1 MIRNG
6 GVFFLGPGGSG
17 KTCTLYALLLEPP
30 PSIRQSTPCAK
41 RTVRTIAQCKVG
53 VEGVYFIRIQDDQ
66 YSDMLS
72 TTAKQLQPQ
81 PPSINTAT
89 EERAMSKEDA
99 SVPSPASVSQHIEE
113 ADSHTTKQEENLDES
128 PEKKQKKPSSRRSG
142 FEKELLRRMQLVP
155 KRSENLID
163 KDLID
168 MKDSGGQ
175 PMFHE
180 VLPLFVKNTTFGV
193 LTVKLNE
200 RLDSYPMVD
209 YYSNGKPVGEPFPS
223 PFTHLQTF
231 RHCMRVLQSTCSEGT
246 CPKLVFIGTHKDLEQ
261 ECPDENREEKN
272 RKLRSIIPPDLKQS
286 ILYYEYSNEELLFG
300 VNVKAPEDIDCK
312 MIGCVRER
320 MIKELRKLPQE
331 KIPLQYFALE
341 NAFLRLAK
349 YQHKGVL
356 SKEDCF
362 QEAAAYHFT
371 KESFEAALQYLHGL
385 KLIFYYKE
393 VLPDVV
399 FIDAQTILDKITEL
413 VEFSLS
419 SQSKPV
425 YELTISMDIKEFQE
439 FKAYGIVT
447 LELLSQFSSHYVP
460 GLFMQQQLVFV
471 LKYLRVIAEVGKGK
485 YLMPCLLRVSTIPR
499 LLPCST
505 GPSISALLFYF
516 GPNGPKLGVY
526 CCLLASLISE
536 ANWELMTENNRPV
549 QVSRNQVQF
558 RLPGDDPGAI
568 TITDSFSTSFHVSID
583 FPENMD
589 STKAL
594 QICTKSCPSIRETIL
609 TGIRK
614 VSYRLNYNNSVP
626 KVAFPCSFHLPND
639 LHPATISE
647 SQVLTCT
654 THPRSV
660 CNELTT
666 EHKLWLGEEEHTG
679 KHGMQCVLITI
690 IVLILFYCSPIP
702 FSSQRA

>member
-6 GVFFLGPGGSG
+6 SVFFLGPGGSG
-17 KTCTLYALLLEPP
+17 KTHTLHALLRERP
-30 PSIRQSTPCAK
+30 PSVRQSTPCAK

-53 VEGVYFIRIQDDQ
+53 VEGVLFIRIQDDQ

-81 PPSINTAT
+81 PSSFSTTTPILVQPRREATSKEVTSAITPASSEAT
-89 EERAMSKEDA
+89 EES
-99 SVPSPASVSQHIEE
+99 
-113 ADSHTTKQEENLDES
+113 DSHSIKSEASAST
-128 PEKKQKKPSSRRSG
+128 PVKKQKIPQSCLSG
-142 FEKELLRRMQLVP
+142 FDREMLRRMQLVP
-155 KRSENLID
+155 KRSESLID

-168 MKDSGGQ
+168 IKDSGGQ

-261 ECPDENREEKN
+261 ECPDEDREEKN
-272 RKLRSIIPPDLKQS
+272 RKLRSIIPPELKRS
-286 ILYYEYSNEELLFG
+286 ILYYEHSNEELLFG
-300 VNVKAPEDIDCK
+300 VNVQSPENEDDELIGYVREK
-312 MIGCVRER
+312 MIR
-320 MIKELRKLPQE
+320 ELRKLPQK

-349 YQHKGVL
+349 YQRKGVL
-356 SKEDCF
+356 SKQDCF
-362 QEAAAYHFT
+362 REAAAYHFSE
-371 KESFEAALQYLHGL
+371 ESFEAALQYLHGL

-393 VLPDVV
+393 VLPEVV

-425 YELTISMDIKEFQE
+425 IKLTMSIDIEEFQE

-460 GLFMQQQLVFV
+460 GLFMQQQLASL
-471 LKYLRVIAEVGKGK
+471 LKYLRVIAKISKGK
-485 YLMPCLLRVSTIPR
+485 YLMPCLLKVSTIPQP
-499 LLPCST
+499 LPHSSN
-505 GPSISALLFYF
+505 PSISALLFYF

-526 CCLLASLISE
+526 CFLLASLITE
-536 ANWELMTENNRPV
+536 AKWQLMTENDRPV

-583 FPENMD
+583 FPEDMEAD
-589 STKAL
+589 ESL
-594 QICTKSCPSIRETIL
+594 QISSRVCPGIRETIL
-609 TGIRK
+609 SSIQK
-614 VSYRLNYNNSVP
+614 VSHRLNYNNSIP
-626 KVAFPCSFHLPND
+626 KVAFPCTKHLPD
-639 LHPATISE
+639 AIHPATIS
-647 SQVLTCT
+647 STGFLTCT
-654 THPRSV
+654 IHPASV
-660 CNELTT
+660 YSRLT
-666 EHKLWLGEEEHTG
+666 EQHRIWLGEEVHADIKGTN
-679 KHGMQCVLITI
+679 TI
-690 IVLILFYCSPIP
+690 HNYYCSYFYIV
-702 FSSQRA
+702 FWRN

>member
-17 KTCTLYALLLEPP
+17 KTCTLHALLLEPP
-30 PSIRQSTPCAK
+30 PSVRQSTPCAK

-53 VEGVYFIRIQDDQ
+53 VEGVYFIRIQDDK

-81 PPSINTAT
+81 QPSISTT
-89 EERAMSKEDA
+89 TPTPPEEGAISREDA

-113 ADSHTTKQEENLDES
+113 ADSHTTKQEENPDVS
-128 PEKKQKKPSSRRSG
+128 PKEKQKKPSSRRSG

-155 KRSENLID
+155 KRSESLIN

-180 VLPLFVKNTTFGV
+180 VLPLFVKNTTFGI

-200 RLDSYPMVD
+200 RLDSYPMID
-209 YYSNGKPVGEPFPS
+209 YYSNGEPVGEPFPS

-231 RHCMRVLQSTCSEGT
+231 RHCMRVLQSTCSKGS

-286 ILYYEYSNEELLFG
+286 ILYYEHSNEELLFG
-300 VNVKAPEDIDCK
+300 VNVKAPEDIDHK

-320 MIKELRKLPQE
+320 MIKELRKLPQQ

-349 YQHKGVL
+349 YQRKGVL

-393 VLPDVV
+393 VLPEVV

-425 YELTISMDIKEFQE
+425 YELTISMDIKEFQH

-460 GLFMQQQLVFV
+460 GLFMHQQLA
-471 LKYLRVIAEVGKGK
+471 LLLEYLRVTAEVGNGK
-485 YLMPCLLRVSTIPR
+485 YLMPCLLRVSAIPQP
-499 LLPCST
+499 LPHSSN
-505 GPSISALLFYF
+505 PSISALLFYF
-516 GPNGPKLGVY
+516 GPNGAKLGVY
-526 CCLLASLISE
+526 CFLLASLITE
-536 ANWELMTENNRPV
+536 GKWELMAKNNRPI

-558 RLPGDDPGAI
+558 RLPGDNPGAI

-583 FPENMD
+583 FPEDMEAGE
-589 STKAL
+589 SL
-594 QICTKSCPSIRETIL
+594 QISSRVCPGIRETIL
-609 TGIRK
+609 SSIQK
-614 VSYRLNYNNSVP
+614 VSHRLNYSSSIP
-626 KVAFPCSFHLPND
+626 KVAFPCTKHLPD
-639 LHPATISE
+639 AIHPATIS
-647 SQVLTCT
+647 STGFLTCT
-654 THPRSV
+654 IDPEIYSR
-660 CNELTT
+660 LT
-666 EHKLWLGEEEHTG
+666 EQHRIWLREEPHAGIKGTNM
-679 KHGMQCVLITI
+679 HN
-690 IVLILFYCSPIP
+690 
-702 FSSQRA
+702 